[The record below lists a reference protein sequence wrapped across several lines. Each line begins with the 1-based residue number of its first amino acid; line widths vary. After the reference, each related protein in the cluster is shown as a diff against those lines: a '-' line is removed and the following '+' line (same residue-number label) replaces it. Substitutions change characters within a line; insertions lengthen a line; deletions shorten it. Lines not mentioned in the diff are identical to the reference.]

1 MSEIFKVGLVQM
13 TSVREIEPNIE
24 AATAMIREAAGKG
37 AALIV
42 TPENT
47 TMVEPDRAAILEKAF
62 PEESHPGI
70 PAFSALSRELG
81 VWLVIGSMTIGLG
94 GGKAANRSF
103 LFAPDGSI
111 AARYD
116 KIHMFDVKVPDGQTY
131 HESATFRP
139 GEKAVLADLPWGRL
153 GMTICYDIRFP
164 YLYRAL
170 AKGGASF
177 LTTPAAFTEYTGKAH
192 WHVLQRARAIENG
205 CFVFAAA
212 QTGEH
217 ANRRRTY
224 GHSLVV
230 APWGEVL
237 ADAGEEPG
245 VVVAEIDPGLVAKAR
260 GTVPSIDHDRPFSLP
275 EQREAGE

>member
-1 MSEIFKVGLVQM
+1 VNEAFKVGLVQM
-13 TSVREIEPNIE
+13 TSGREIAPNIE
-24 AATAMIREAAGKG
+24 AASEMIREAAGKG
-37 AALIV
+37 ASLIV

-47 TMVEPDRAAILEKAF
+47 TMIEPDKAAILEKAL
-62 PEESHPGI
+62 PEENHPGV

-192 WHVLQRARAIENG
+192 WHVLQRARAIETG

-224 GHSLVV
+224 GHSLAV

-245 VVVAEIDPGLVAKAR
+245 VVLAEIDPGLVAKAR
-260 GTVPSIDHDRPFSLP
+260 GTVPSIEHDRPFSLP
-275 EQREAGE
+275 EEREAGE

>member
-1 MSEIFKVGLVQM
+1 VNEAFKVGLVQM
-13 TSVREIEPNIE
+13 TSGREIAPNIE
-24 AATAMIREAAGKG
+24 AASEMIREAAGKG
-37 AALIV
+37 ASLIV

-47 TMVEPDRAAILEKAF
+47 TMIEPDKAAILEKAL
-62 PEESHPGI
+62 PEENHPGV

-153 GMTICYDIRFP
+153 GMTICYDLRFP

-192 WHVLQRARAIENG
+192 WHVLQRARAIETG

-224 GHSLVV
+224 GHSLAV

-245 VVVAEIDPGLVAKAR
+245 VVLAEIDPGLVAKAR
-260 GTVPSIDHDRPFSLP
+260 GTVPSIEHDRPFSLP
-275 EQREAGE
+275 EEREAGE